1 MHVCKQPV
9 CVSLSE
15 CYTVC
20 EMTVELPYSGKFSR
34 CIIFTFFN
42 DQPPTLKLMHA
53 KMFIYAPLGMTY
65 MYSIRFPLNFENTVN
80 PEAQVPVLLF
90 RDCTCA
96 RYGLRGVLI
105 IMGYFSTSNMI
116 ACTTTL

>member
-20 EMTVELPYSGKFSR
+20 EMIVELLVSLAVELPYSGKFSR
-34 CIIFTFFN
+34 CKIFTFFD
-42 DQPPTLKLMHA
+42 DQPPTLKLLHA

-65 MYSIRFPLNFENTVN
+65 MYSIRENC
-80 PEAQVPVLLF
+80 F
-90 RDCTCA
+90 H
-96 RYGLRGVLI
+96 
-105 IMGYFSTSNMI
+105 
-116 ACTTTL
+116 